1 MQVKMI
7 YPIIENACR
16 QLEQYIDNRIDAGQ
30 TIFTTKDVNE
40 FFIFF
45 LHRYEKSIIFPL

>member
-1 MQVKMI
+1 MSCSFTQVKLI

-30 TIFTTKDVNE
+30 TIFNTKDVSLFVE
-40 FFIFF
+40 
-45 LHRYEKSIIFPL
+45 LE